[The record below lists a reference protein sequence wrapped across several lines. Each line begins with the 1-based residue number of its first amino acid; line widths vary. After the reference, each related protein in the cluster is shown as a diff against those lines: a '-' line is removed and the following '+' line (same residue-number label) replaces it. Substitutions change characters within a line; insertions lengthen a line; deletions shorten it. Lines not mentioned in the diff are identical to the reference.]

1 MRQLILLGVLA
12 VMLLSCSKPGPVT
25 ILDCPGEGRVQAEM
39 IRKGCESYVFRLIEF
54 SPEAQLYWIDIFS
67 KNEYQNVISVLNYCG
82 TDKDSKDLQDLNP
95 GELVSFDLTITKERC
110 LILCFAYEDSPTP
123 SFNASKISRCSQK
136 VE

>member
-1 MRQLILLGVLA
+1 
-12 VMLLSCSKPGPVT
+12 
-25 ILDCPGEGRVQAEM
+25 
-39 IRKGCESYVFRLIEF
+39 
-54 SPEAQLYWIDIFS
+54 
-67 KNEYQNVISVLNYCG
+67 VISVLNYCG

>member
-1 MRQLILLGVLA
+1 MRTLILFGFLA
-12 VMLLSCSKPGPVT
+12 VMMLSCSKPGPVVT
-25 ILDCPGEGRVQAEM
+25 LDCPGEGRVQAEL
-39 IRKGCESYVFRLIEF
+39 IRKGCEAYVFRLIEF

-82 TDKDSKDLQDLNP
+82 TDQDSQYLQGLNN
-95 GELVSFDLTITKERC
+95 GELVSFDLTPTKERC

-123 SFNASKISRCSQK
+123 TFNASKILRCTQK

>member
-1 MRQLILLGVLA
+1 MRSLLYFVVFGFFVVA
-12 VMLLSCSKPGPVT
+12 CDKPGPTV
-25 ILDCPGEGRVQAEM
+25 ILDCPGEGRIQAEL
-39 IRKGCESYVFRLIEF
+39 IRKGCEAYVFRLIEI
-54 SPEAQLYWIDIFS
+54 SPDAQRYWTDIFT

-82 TDKDSKDLQDLNP
+82 TDPDSQFLQSLNN
-95 GELVSFDLTITKERC
+95 GELVSFDLTPTKDRC

>member
-1 MRQLILLGVLA
+1 MRQLIFFWVLA
-12 VMLLSCSKPGPVT
+12 VMLLSCSKPGPVIT
-25 ILDCPGEGRVQAEM
+25 LDCPGEGRIQAEL
-39 IRKGCESYVFRLIEF
+39 IRKGCEAYVFRLIEF
-54 SPEAQLYWIDIFS
+54 SPEAQLYWVDIFS